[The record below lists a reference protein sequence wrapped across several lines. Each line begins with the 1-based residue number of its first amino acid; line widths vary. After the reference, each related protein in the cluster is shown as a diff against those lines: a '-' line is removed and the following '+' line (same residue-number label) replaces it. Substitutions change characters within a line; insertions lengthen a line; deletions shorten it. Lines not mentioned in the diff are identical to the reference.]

1 MKKLAIIGILVLLS
15 GITFG
20 QTLQKGNLIGMH
32 VLTINLDPDVTMDQF
47 LDFYSSQAIPQI
59 ETNFPGWKAYL
70 VKGIRGENE
79 NKFGVIYVVDSED
92 ERNVLYNE
100 DGSDSEL
107 GKSIMQKMQ
116 PIMDESNQLGTWT
129 SEYTDW
135 LVQ

>member
-1 MKKLAIIGILVLLS
+1 MKKLVIIGILVLLS

-32 VLTINLDPDVTMDQF
+32 VMTINLDPDVTMNQF
-47 LDFYSSQAIPQI
+47 LDFYSSKVIPQI

-79 NKFGVIYVVDSED
+79 NKFGVIFVVDSEGD
-92 ERNVLYNE
+92 RNRLFNE
-100 DGSDSEL
+100 DGSNNEL
-107 GKSIMQKMQ
+107 GKTIMQKIQ
-116 PIMDESNQLGTWT
+116 PIMDESNQLGAWT